1 MKKRSTLSLLAIL
14 VLTPLSV
21 LTLIAPKVH
30 AADVTAYIDLTA
42 DAGGPV
48 TPATITAQPEIAV
61 STADEFFISYQATSE
76 FAASD
81 TVSISFNDAGWTALA
96 LCGTSTT
103 DADLDGTPDGA
114 LVLTSGVFTYTFTA
128 ATTTGSGATNGVE
141 FCFAATSPA
150 VVGNHDVSISST
162 NDADTSAALI
172 YVGAAGSLNSNDV
185 NVTAVVPITLELE
198 ITDASAV
205 NTNSCNLGVL
215 STLAVSTCNYRVT
228 AGTNGTGGVRL
239 EFVSA
244 TAELI
249 SGANTINAVSDG
261 TVTAGSEEYGVTM
274 AGTGFTLTAPYDTGD
289 DAVPTAQAAFASK
302 ANPVTIDT
310 HYVTVTHR
318 ASISGATALGA
329 YSHLVTYRAYYIP

>member
-1 MKKRSTLSLLAIL
+1 MKKRFALSLFVII

-21 LTLIAPKVH
+21 LTLIAPKVK
-30 AADVTAYIDLTA
+30 AANVTAYIDLTA

-81 TVSISFNDAGWTALA
+81 TVTILFNDAGWTSLA

-114 LVLTSGVFTYTFTA
+114 LVLSSSIFTYTFTA
-128 ATTTGSGATNGVE
+128 ATTTGSGGGNGVE
-141 FCFAATSPA
+141 FCFAATSPGT
-150 VVGNHDVSISST
+150 VGNYDVTIAST
-162 NDADTSAALI
+162 NDADSSASLI

-185 NVTAVVPITLELE
+185 NITAVVPITLELE

-205 NTNSCNLGVL
+205 NTNTCSLGIL
-215 STLAVSTCNYRVT
+215 STLAVNTCSYRVT
-228 AGTNGTGGVRL
+228 AGTNGSGGVRL
-239 EFVSA
+239 ELVSA

-249 SGANTINAVSDG
+249 SGGNTINAVADG
-261 TVTAGSEEYGVTM
+261 AVTAGSEEYGVSM
-274 AGTGFTLTAPYDTGD
+274 VGTGFTLVAPFDTGD
-289 DAVPTAQAAFASK
+289 DPVPTTQDDFATK
-302 ANPVTIDT
+302 ASPVTLDT
-310 HYVTVTHR
+310 HYVTVTHE
-318 ASISGATALGA
+318 ASITSSTALGA